1 MPHCFASPWRGLWA
15 ATLIAI
21 TLFLSTGPATA
32 DVERIEVFERVL
44 FAEGKSFGSV
54 GPYERLRGRLHFAV
68 DPSAPENQAITDVR
82 LAPRDAQGRVTF
94 SADFVMLRP
103 LDSARGNGRLLYEAA
118 DRGGLSML
126 SLFNDAAPTN
136 LPATTADAGNGFL
149 MEQGYALL
157 ATGWNWDLVPAPGV
171 LRADVPVA
179 MEGGKP
185 IFGRVS
191 GEVVVTQAA
200 ASARHLSPAAF
211 GYEPIDAN
219 AASDTLTVRD
229 SANALRTAIPR
240 ERWHWGYDK
249 DGRTIYDPT
258 VITLDGGFKPGPI
271 YALTYTTRAPRL
283 AGLGIAGIRDA
294 LIFFRS
300 DRADRYGTANPLVA
314 NGAALPTAV
323 YAFGRAQGARAI
335 QSVVYFGLLTDA
347 RRRVA
352 FDGAFMTAGGAAHGG
367 INVRFAQPGQTS
379 GPDLWLDFPTDL
391 FPFATGA
398 QTDPVTMTTAS
409 VLDRANTLGIVP
421 RLFYVDA
428 ASSYWTRA
436 ASLGHVTGDGLI
448 DLDIHPRARIYAI
461 AGGTQNVVPS
471 ADRGT
476 TAQCRAALDYR
487 PVLRSLLLHLDGW
500 VTLKREPPPSMVPR
514 VGDNSL
520 VKLSDYI
527 AAFPKVTGLRTPTR
541 LYEPARLDLGARFAA
556 EGVIDVMPPRA
567 GKSWPVLVPTPDSD
581 GLDKAGLRMPEI
593 AVPLGTYTG
602 WNLLNAAT
610 GAPERLARS
619 DGSFLPF
626 PSDEDQRLASG
637 DPRPSVKERYPTR
650 DAYTKA
656 YAAATLALAEKQ
668 LILGSD
674 VNPMIERAGS
684 FYDRIVA
691 RPAGNESCNYMVK

>member
-1 MPHCFASPWRGLWA
+1 MPQRFASPWRGLWT
-15 ATLIAI
+15 ATVISI
-21 TLFLSTGPATA
+21 TLLLLPGPAAA

-44 FAEGKSFGSV
+44 FAEGKSFGNV
-54 GPYERLRGRLHFAV
+54 GPYERLRGRLHYAI
-68 DPSAPENQAITDVR
+68 DPAAPENQTITDVS
-82 LAPRDAQGRVTF
+82 LAPRDAAGRVMF
-94 SADFVMLRP
+94 ASDFILLRP
-103 LDSARGNGRLLYEAA
+103 LDPARGNGRLLYEAA
-118 DRGGLSML
+118 DRGGLTLL
-126 SLFNDAAPTN
+126 SLFNDAPQTN
-136 LPATTADAGNGFL
+136 LPVTAADAGNGFL

-179 MEGGKP
+179 MEAGKP

-191 GEVVVTQAA
+191 GEVVVMQTSP
-200 ASARHLSPAAF
+200 SARHLSPAAV
-211 GYEPIDAN
+211 GYEPIDPA

-229 SANALRTAIPR
+229 SANAPRNAIPR

-258 VITLDGGFKPGPI
+258 VISLDGGFKAGSI
-271 YALTYTTRAPRL
+271 YALTYTTRSPRVT
-283 AGLGIAGIRDA
+283 GLGLAGIRDA

-300 DRADRYGTANPLVA
+300 DRADRYGTLNPLLA

-323 YAFGRAQGARAI
+323 YAFGRAQGARAL

-367 INVRFAQPGQTS
+367 INVRFAQPGQQA
-379 GPDLWLDFPTDL
+379 GPDVSLDFPTDL

-398 QTDPVTMTTAS
+398 QTDPVTMATAS
-409 VLDRANTLGIVP
+409 VLDRASALGIVP
-421 RLFYVDA
+421 RLFYVDE
-428 ASSYWTRA
+428 SSAYWTRA
-436 ASLGHVTGDGLI
+436 ASLGHVTADGLI

-461 AGGTQNVVPS
+461 AGGTQALAPTT
-471 ADRGT
+471 DRGT
-476 TAQCRAALDYR
+476 YANCRAALDYR
-487 PVLRSLLLHLDGW
+487 PALRSLLLHLDGW

-520 VKLSDYI
+520 GKLSDYI

-556 EGVIDVMPPRA
+556 EGVIDVVPPRA
-567 GKSWPVLVPTPDSD
+567 GKPWPVLVPMPDSD

-602 WNLLNAAT
+602 WNPMNAAT
-610 GAPERLARS
+610 GAPERLARV

-650 DAYTKA
+650 EAYTEA

-668 LILGSD
+668 LILGAD
-674 VNPMIERAGS
+674 VNPMIARAGA

-691 RPAGNESCNYMVK
+691 RPASDESCNFMGK